1 VEAFYVMLIAKLGAI
16 GQGFLMIAEPANA
29 LALIIGV
36 PLGIVIGAVPGL
48 GPAMI
53 IAIAVPLTYSLAP
66 LTAMMLLLGIYVG
79 GIYGGSITAIL
90 INTPGTPAAAATVLD
105 GYPLAKQGKS
115 GKALHMALKA
125 SIVGNVVSIMILTFS
140 AFPLASLALRFGS
153 PERFSLLLFALTII
167 GGVSGPS
174 LSKGLAA
181 ASAGLLLATVGLDPI
196 SGAMRLTFDVDNLQG
211 GIQLLPML
219 IGLFAVPEVIT
230 QAERALNHSVG
241 RDKVSAV
248 PPAQTPGDRIL
259 TWREFM
265 PYTRSVLR
273 SSLIG
278 SFIGAMPGIGP
289 AVSAFMAYGA
299 AQRKSKE
306 RELFGKGSL
315 EGVSAAE
322 AGNNAVCGAAL
333 IPLLT
338 LGIPGDPATAVLLGA
353 LMIHDLTPGPLLFQE
368 QTVMVYAMFITLFL
382 SCILL
387 YFNGKAAIR
396 FSRYLTYVPAF
407 YLFPIV
413 MVLCIIGAY
422 AMQNSLFDVW
432 LMLGSGLL
440 GYIMRRFGF
449 PAAPL
454 LIAFLL
460 GGMIENSLRQAL
472 LMSREGWMIF
482 LTRPISAFFLGLT
495 VVAVAAIAHRR
506 RREHQAMKGSAA

>member
-1 VEAFYVMLIAKLGAI
+1 
-16 GQGFLMIAEPANA
+16 
-29 LALIIGV
+29 
-36 PLGIVIGAVPGL
+36 
-48 GPAMI
+48 
-53 IAIAVPLTYSLAP
+53 
-66 LTAMMLLLGIYVG
+66 
-79 GIYGGSITAIL
+79 
-90 INTPGTPAAAATVLD
+90 
-105 GYPLAKQGKS
+105 
-115 GKALHMALKA
+115 
-125 SIVGNVVSIMILTFS
+125 
-140 AFPLASLALRFGS
+140 
-153 PERFSLLLFALTII
+153 
-167 GGVSGPS
+167 
-174 LSKGLAA
+174 
-181 ASAGLLLATVGLDPI
+181 
-196 SGAMRLTFDVDNLQG
+196 
-211 GIQLLPML
+211 
-219 IGLFAVPEVIT
+219 VIT
-230 QAERALNHSVG
+230 QAEKALKRKTG
-241 RDKVSAV
+241 QERMSAV
-248 PPAQTPGDRIL
+248 PPAKTPEDNFL
-259 TWREFM
+259 TWREFL
-265 PYTRSVLR
+265 PYSRSVLR

-289 AVSAFMAYGA
+289 AVAAFMAYGA

-368 QTVMVYAMFITLFL
+368 QTVMVYAMFITLLL

-387 YFNGKAAIR
+387 YFSGKAAIR

-407 YLFPIV
+407 FLFPIV

-432 LMLGSGLL
+432 LMLGSGVL

-460 GGMIENSLRQAL
+460 GGMIENSMRQAL
-472 LMSREGWMIF
+472 LMSRDGYMIF
-482 LTRPISAFFLGLT
+482 ITKPISAVFLAFT
-495 VVAVAAIAHRR
+495 VVAVAAIACRR
-506 RREHQAMKGSAA
+506 HREHMDKKEAVA